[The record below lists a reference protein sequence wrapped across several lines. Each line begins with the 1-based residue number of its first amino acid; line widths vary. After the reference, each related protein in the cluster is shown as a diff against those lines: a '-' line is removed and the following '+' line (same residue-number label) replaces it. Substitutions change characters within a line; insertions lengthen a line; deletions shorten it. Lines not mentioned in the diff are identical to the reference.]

1 VTHPTAD
8 YREPG
13 DAAWDG
19 WPTTLALFVG
29 LIGTMAS
36 LFVGIA
42 IVFTHDV
49 VLGSRPKPLWPWV
62 AGVLAAQTV
71 LVTGIVQLTR
81 GAFGEYRQRAAKE
94 ANLIAN
100 RPTGDPMAKDTTTG
114 REAPIQVRPGSPL
127 GVLIK
132 TFASADN
139 LSAPEACRR
148 LIALA
153 ACGLSARD
161 YSLVCGLAAAIGRD
175 FVRTCSYIQAAVAG
189 GTLAN
194 PDIVDNEQTRAEFI
208 RKLAASAGV
217 AAVAVPPAAAGAV
230 DYESGLADAR

>member
-100 RPTGDPMAKDTTTG
+100 RPTGDPMAKDTTT
-114 REAPIQVRPGSPL
+114 AAKRPSRSARALPL

-132 TFASADN
+132 TFASADTCRPRG
-139 LSAPEACRR
+139 LPLIAGRLRHPRGITPSCAGWRLGRRFRADLFLHPGRRRRRDRGQPRHCRQRTDPGVHPEAGGVGRGGRR
-148 LIALA
+148 
-153 ACGLSARD
+153 
-161 YSLVCGLAAAIGRD
+161 
-175 FVRTCSYIQAAVAG
+175 CS
-189 GTLAN
+189 
-194 PDIVDNEQTRAEFI
+194 
-208 RKLAASAGV
+208 S
-217 AAVAVPPAAAGAV
+217 PAAAPAV